1 MTQQWLDIFNDLY
14 GLFGLVGI
22 LIFVGFLVV
31 GFIFYVLSLKWGIK
45 RVNGS
50 DNEFGSTFVTAILSY
65 ICSGI
70 PCGCFLSAYI
80 ISTRHKV
87 SYGNGILALILAA
100 ILPLIIVIIF
110 TVVAIMLTIGFPALF
125 AMLGF

>member
-1 MTQQWLDIFNDLY
+1 MILQWIDILNDLY

-22 LIFVGFLVV
+22 FIFGGFLLV
-31 GFIFYVLSLKWGIK
+31 GFIFYVLSLRWGIK
-45 RVNGS
+45 KVNGQ
-50 DNEFGSTFVTAILSY
+50 DTEFGSAIITAILSY
-65 ICSGI
+65 VCSAI

-100 ILPLIIVIIF
+100 ILPLIIVILF
-110 TVVAIMLTIGFPALF
+110 TVVAIMLTIGFPALL

>member
-1 MTQQWLDIFNDLY
+1 MTQWIDILDDLY
-14 GLFGLVGI
+14 IQFGILGIGILVGM
-22 LIFVGFLVV
+22 LVV
-31 GFIFYVLSLKWGIK
+31 SFIFYVLCMKWGIK

-50 DNEFGSTFVTAILSY
+50 DNDFGSAFITALLSY

-100 ILPLIIVIIF
+100 ILPAIIAIVIF
-110 TVVAIMLTIGFPALF
+110 VVFIMLTIGFTELLALIG
-125 AMLGF
+125 L